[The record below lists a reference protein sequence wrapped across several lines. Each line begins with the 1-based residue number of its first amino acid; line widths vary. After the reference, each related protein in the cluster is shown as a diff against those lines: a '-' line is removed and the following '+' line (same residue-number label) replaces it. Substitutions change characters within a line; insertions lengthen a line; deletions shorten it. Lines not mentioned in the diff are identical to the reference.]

1 MSTVFILDKYK
12 PFFKDE
18 ESYRQFAREFSGAGK
33 ESAMRLVLVNEEAV
47 GAFISLDEAMER
59 LRNRIVLRL
68 AKNPDTLDLLKNRL
82 QSEDIVE

>member
-12 PFFKDE
+12 QFFKDE
-18 ESYRQFAREFSGAGK
+18 ESFRQFAQELSGTGK
-33 ESAMRLVLVNEEAV
+33 ESAMRLVLINEEAV
-47 GAFISLDEAMER
+47 GAFIPLDEALES

-68 AKNPDTLDLLKNRL
+68 AKSPDTLDLLKNRL